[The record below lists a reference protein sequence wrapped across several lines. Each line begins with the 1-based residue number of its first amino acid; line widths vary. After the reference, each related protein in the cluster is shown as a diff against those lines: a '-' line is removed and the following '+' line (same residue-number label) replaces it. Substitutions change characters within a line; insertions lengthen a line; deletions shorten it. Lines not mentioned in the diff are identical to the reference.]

1 MKRTQH
7 RSWTRAPFDALAG
20 VAILGISGLA
30 FAAAAVPLEIGADS
44 SGRPGM
50 IRVAAEETITVTGRI
65 EAAGKDVRGMTSA
78 LQIADESS
86 GGRYL
91 IAKDARGKELM
102 SYVGKLAVVKGVLR
116 REASGQAV
124 LAVQSYQLK
133 ES

>member
-1 MKRTQH
+1 
-7 RSWTRAPFDALAG
+7 
-20 VAILGISGLA
+20 
-30 FAAAAVPLEIGADS
+30 
-44 SGRPGM
+44 
-50 IRVAAEETITVTGRI
+50 VTGRI